1 MKRIFNTKTRAT
13 IWRGETYT
21 VDGNP
26 ATVEPPLYL
35 LTDVQREQPIY
46 DEATQRLESL
56 APHADLNSLEWVTLS
71 WQIVDLTAEEL
82 TAKQRATQRAALR
95 AQWDSLPAYIKGPYR
110 PEFEAANRLL
120 DEGDDESAVAMIQ
133 YASAKPDF
141 TQDQITVFNNVK
153 QEMIDGISNLPK
165 I

>member
-1 MKRIFNTKTRAT
+1 MRTFGDIKTHT
-13 IWRGETYT
+13 LISVQTTDDGE
-21 VDGNP
+21 
-26 ATVEPPLYL
+26 
-35 LTDVQREQPIY
+35 PII
-46 DEATQRLESL
+46 ESL
-56 APHADLNSLEWVTLS
+56 IPA
-71 WQIVDLTAEEL
+71 LTAEGWEL
-82 TAKQRATQRAALR
+82 PTLVPLVKLQQPSFDSSSQECEPELKWFEDRVERDWKIIPLSIDKARKNMRSALR
-95 AQWDSLPAYIKGPYR
+95 QQWDSLPAYIKGPYR

-120 DEGDDESAVAMIQ
+120 DEGDDNSAVAMIQ